1 MAIGEAFNPERTDLL
16 LRAGVTR
23 AGQFTEGA
31 GGEAGWGAMR
41 TTGR

>member
-1 MAIGEAFNPERTDLL
+1 MAIGEASNPERADLL
-16 LRAGVTR
+16 RRAGLTR

-31 GGEAGWGAMR
+31 GDEAGWGAMR